1 MQYSDEWVEGI
12 PGECLR
18 SVVHDAAQV
27 VAEAQR
33 VAPVPASY
41 TAYLIHKENLRIALH
56 FKSFQITQQF
66 RAILGVSAKNE

>member
-18 SVVHDAAQV
+18 SVVHDTAQV

-33 VAPVPASY
+33 VAPVPA
-41 TAYLIHKENLRIALH
+41 
-56 FKSFQITQQF
+56 
-66 RAILGVSAKNE
+66 